1 MPALSFKPLA
11 VAAIVIAG
19 CVFVGSPRAQI
30 SPVADN
36 VVVNSNLDSP
46 LFYQVLIG
54 EMELGAGEAGT
65 AFEVLLD
72 AARKAKSEQLFR
84 RSVDIALQAR
94 AGDQALTGVYVWRE
108 TLPNSIDA
116 HRYLIQMLVALNR
129 SPEAA
134 EPLRALVKL
143 TPPEERPA
151 LISSLPR
158 FFERTGN
165 RSLTPALLE
174 SALQPYVN
182 DPATAAPS
190 LVAIGRALQAA
201 GKNEE
206 AVDYAQRAYKADPK
220 SDGTVLLALD
230 LMPTSANAEPI
241 VTSYLQANPQANTIR
256 MFYARALSGSQR
268 HADATAQVER
278 VTASEPAMASPWLTL
293 GALQLELRHPKEATA
308 ALLTFI
314 ERLNASP
321 EPAVTPAV
329 PSADPSDD
337 DGGSGGGND
346 RGLTQAHLMLAQAAE
361 MQGDFKG
368 AEGWLAKVESPQ
380 RALDVQIRRAS
391 LLARQGRLQ
400 DGIDLIR
407 KAPES
412 GNDDARAKVLAEV
425 QLLRD
430 AKDWARARTVL
441 EAANQRFPNDPD
453 LLYEQ
458 SMMAEKLN
466 RIDEME
472 RLLRRVIELR
482 PEHHHA
488 HNALGFSL
496 ADRGLRLPEAKALIE
511 RALELAP
518 GEPFITDSLGWVEYR
533 MGNRAEAIKHLSQ
546 AYRSRPDPEI
556 AAHLGE
562 VLWMNGQRD
571 EARRI
576 LREGRSR
583 DESNDVLK
591 ETLARLKVDL

>member
-11 VAAIVIAG
+11 VAVFVIAG
-19 CVFVGSPRAQI
+19 CAFVSTPRAQG

-36 VVVNSNLDSP
+36 VVVNSNLDSQ
-46 LFYQVLIG
+46 LFYQLLIG
-54 EMELGAGEAGT
+54 EMELGTGEAST
-65 AFEVLLD
+65 AFEVMID
-72 AARKAKSEQLFR
+72 AARKTKNEQLFR

-134 EPLRALVKL
+134 EPLRTLVRL
-143 TPPEERPA
+143 TPPDERPA

-158 FFERTGN
+158 FFERTGD
-165 RSLTPALLE
+165 RKLTPALLE
-174 SALQPYVN
+174 QALQPYVN

-190 LVAIGRALQAA
+190 LVAIGRASLAA
-201 GKNEE
+201 GNSEQ
-206 AVDYAQRAYKADPK
+206 ALDYAQRAYKADPK
-220 SDGTVLLALD
+220 AEGSVLLALD
-230 LMPTSANAEPI
+230 LLPGAANAEPI
-241 VTSYLQANPQANTIR
+241 ITSYLQAQPQANTIR
-256 MFYARALSGSQR
+256 MFYARALSVSQR
-268 HADATAQVER
+268 HADASAQVER
-278 VTASEPAMASPWLTL
+278 VTASEPALAPPWLTL
-293 GALQLELRHPKEATA
+293 GALQLELRHPKEATT
-308 ALLTFI
+308 ALLTYI
-314 ERLNASP
+314 ERINASP
-321 EPAVTPAV
+321 EAVATQAAPPAEA
-329 PSADPSDD
+329 SDD
-337 DGGSGGGND
+337 DNGVVSND

-361 MQGDFKG
+361 MQGDFKA
-368 AEGWLAKVESPQ
+368 AEGWLAKVDSPQ

-391 LLARQGRLQ
+391 LLAKQGRLQ

-407 KAPES
+407 KTPET
-412 GNDDARAKVLAEV
+412 GDDDARAKVLAEV

-430 AKDWARARTVL
+430 AKEWGRANSVL
-441 EAANQRFPNDPD
+441 GAANQRFANDPD

-496 ADRGLRLPEAKALIE
+496 ADRGLRLPEAKALIQ

-533 MGNRAEAIKHLSQ
+533 MGNRDEAIKHLSQ

-583 DESNDVLK
+583 DETNDVLR
-591 ETLARLKVDL
+591 ETVARLKVDL

>member
-19 CVFVGSPRAQI
+19 CVFVSTPRAQG

-36 VVVNSNLDSP
+36 VVVNSNLDSQ
-46 LFYQVLIG
+46 LFYQLLIG
-54 EMELGAGEAGT
+54 EMELGTGEAST
-65 AFEVLLD
+65 AFEVMID
-72 AARKAKSEQLFR
+72 AARKTKNEQLFR

-108 TLPNSIDA
+108 TLPTSIDA

-134 EPLRALVKL
+134 EPLRTLVRL
-143 TPPEERPA
+143 TPPDERPA

-158 FFERTGN
+158 FFERTGD
-165 RSLTPALLE
+165 RKLTPALLE
-174 SALQPYVN
+174 QALQPYVN

-190 LVAIGRALQAA
+190 LVAIGRASLAA
-201 GKNEE
+201 GNNDQ
-206 AVDYAQRAYKADPK
+206 ALGYAQRAYQADPK
-220 SDGTVLLALD
+220 ADGPVLLALD
-230 LMPTSANAEPI
+230 LMPISANAEPI
-241 VTSYLQANPQANTIR
+241 VTSYLQAQPQANTIR

-268 HADATAQVER
+268 HADAAAQVER
-278 VTASEPAMASPWLTL
+278 VTAAEPAMAAPWLTL
-293 GALQLELRHPKEATA
+293 GALQLELRHPKEATT

-314 ERLNASP
+314 DRLNTAP
-321 EPAVTPAV
+321 ESAVTPSL
-329 PSADPSDD
+329 PPADSSDD
-337 DGGSGGGND
+337 DGGGND

-368 AEGWLAKVESPQ
+368 AEGWLAKVDSPQ

-430 AKDWARARTVL
+430 AKAWERARTVL
-441 EAANQRFPNDPD
+441 EGANQRFANDTD

-466 RIDEME
+466 RIEEME

-482 PEHHHA
+482 PDHHHA

-496 ADRGLRLPEAKALIE
+496 ADRGMRLPEAKALIQ

-533 MGNRAEAIKHLSQ
+533 MGNRDEAIKHLSQ

-583 DESNDVLK
+583 DETNDVLR
-591 ETLARLKVDL
+591 ETVARLKVDL